1 LSARARESFS
11 FVGNESVECAAFSQ
25 PCSLESGS
33 VLSEP
38 LLVIKAKY
46 LMRIEAES
54 VFGIV
59 RDGEE
64 FDHAL
69 VAKVVVRDA
78 GIVK

>member
-1 LSARARESFS
+1 LSARARESFL
-11 FVGNESVECAAFSQ
+11 FVGNESVGCNAFSQ
-25 PCSLESGS
+25 LYSLQSGS

-38 LLVIKAKY
+38 LLAIKAKY

-54 VFGIV
+54 AFGIV
-59 RDGEE
+59 RDGAE
-64 FDHAL
+64 FDHTI